1 MKAQKINIFLFK
13 GFGSA
18 QFHYKV
24 GNATNTA
31 VIVKT
36 NSNSVFGGFTKANWN
51 TPSGYAGDFD
61 AFLYSLRR
69 NGTSGARKFNNGGAK
84 DRSSSYN
91 IFTDSYYG
99 PSFGSSAYD
108 LTIVSYSNKKTGSL
122 SYLGH
127 SYQLPSECTYNS
139 VCANSFLAGS
149 FTGWLTTEIEV
160 YQMIDPIT
168 TSVKPGMQ
176 F

>member
-1 MKAQKINIFLFK
+1 
-13 GFGSA
+13 
-18 QFHYKV
+18 
-24 GNATNTA
+24 
-31 VIVKT
+31 VKT
-36 NSNSVFGGFTKANWN
+36 NTNSIFGGYS
-51 TPSGYAGDFD
+51 PSAWTWLGNSYVGSFNS
-61 AFLYSLRR
+61 FLFSIQR
-69 NGTSGARKFNNGGAK
+69 NGTDDIRKFKNGGSQ

-91 IFTDSYYG
+91 LYSYETYG
-99 PSFGSSAYD
+99 PSFGYNAYD
-108 LTIVSYSNKKTGSL
+108 LKIVSYSNKKTGSL